1 MLCQYNKTTKSL
13 LCQWGVVLFR
23 QGYDKK
29 YTRLKELERELLI
42 QQKPNRFCRAVL
54 QILSDF
60 TRLILS
66 QIMLCYNVTCIQF
79 FPWWTLSC

>member
-1 MLCQYNKTTKSL
+1 MLCQYSKTTKSL

-42 QQKPNRFCRAVL
+42 QQNPIGFAELFYKFYLTL
-54 QILSDF
+54 QG
-60 TRLILS
+60 
-66 QIMLCYNVTCIQF
+66 
-79 FPWWTLSC
+79 